1 MAQQRNT
8 ISSSPRS
15 LRSLRLLIYSTTVEN
30 VRQIGRRFFK
40 TKPICR
46 RGKIQ
51 VSSVLRKDYEKKARL
66 ASQLKQSQTNP
77 IAGLW
82 PEARSTEAQIID
94 RLAPSTTF
102 RDGPGPRRRAQQEA
116 SSLVV
121 MAAKEGGII
130 YGLWFTEIRHI
141 EGLYAYPHLQDSTL
155 PCGWRAHQLPAQD
168 SVEGGFACQCQN
180 SKAGP

>member
-15 LRSLRLLIYSTTVEN
+15 LRSLRLLTCSTTVEN
-30 VRQIGRRFFK
+30 VRQIGPRFCK
-40 TKPICR
+40 TKPIFR
-46 RGKIQ
+46 RKKIH
-51 VSSVLRKDYEKKARL
+51 VSAVLTKDYEEKSRF
-66 ASQLKQSQTNP
+66 ASQPRQTQTKP

-82 PEARSTEAQIID
+82 AEARSTKAQIVD
-94 RLAPSTTF
+94 RLVPSITF
-102 RDGPGPRRRAQQEA
+102 KDGSGPRRRAQHEV

-130 YGLWFTEIRHI
+130 YGLWFTEIRYI
-141 EGLYAYPHLQDSTL
+141 EDLYAYPHLQDSTL

-168 SVEGGFACQCQN
+168 SVEGAFACQYQN

>member
-15 LRSLRLLIYSTTVEN
+15 LRSLRLLIYSTAVEN
-30 VRQIGRRFFK
+30 VRQIGPVFFK

-51 VSSVLRKDYEKKARL
+51 VSSVLRKDYEEKSRF
-66 ASQLKQSQTNP
+66 ASQPRQTQTKP

-82 PEARSTEAQIID
+82 AEARSTKAEILD

-102 RDGPGPRRRAQQEA
+102 RDGPEPRRRAQHEV

-130 YGLWFTEIRHI
+130 YGLWFTEIRYI
-141 EGLYAYPHLQDSTL
+141 EGVYAYPHLQDSTL